1 MSNYS
6 HSMLSLYRSCPLK
19 FRYRYEEHLTPL
31 QPPSRH
37 DMDYGNAIHK
47 ALAVLY
53 AEDGSIKAA
62 QAEFARAYPADRFPD
77 PLPLWSQGK
86 TFDNGLAVIRGYAKR
101 WHEEDR
107 HWKILHIEDY
117 VKEEGEDAR
126 SVRLDLIVQDLRDEQ
141 VWAIDHKVTG
151 QYLDTNYFSRFEPDS
166 QIRTYVDH
174 VKKRFGHCGGF
185 IINAITCKHRSKAYT
200 PRQGPN
206 KGVQQPAGDWYDFGR
221 VAYNPN
227 SECLQLETD
236 NTTYWVARI
245 KQDRESGQ
253 WGYNTEQ
260 CHRGGV
266 ECEYLKLCAAGYS
279 LPDDEEL
286 IFSYYRRQCARVL
299 EAGRCLLDEGHE
311 GWCDPVDRTD
321 RTTDYSVVPDEE
333 AELEDAVSD

>member
-1 MSNYS
+1 MSNFS

-53 AEDGSIKAA
+53 GEDGSIKLA
-62 QAEFARAYPADRFPD
+62 QEAFANAYPADRFPD
-77 PLPLWSQGK
+77 PLPPWSQGK
-86 TFDNGLAVIRGYAKR
+86 TFENGLAVIRGYAKR
-101 WHEEDR
+101 WYEEDR
-107 HWKILHIEDY
+107 HWKVLHIEDY

-126 SVRLDLIVQDLRDEQ
+126 SVRLDLIVEDQRDEQ

-166 QIRTYVDH
+166 QVRTYVDH

-206 KGVQQPAGDWYDFGR
+206 KGIQQPAGNWYDFAR
-221 VAYNPN
+221 VAFNPN

-236 NTTYWVARI
+236 NTAYWVARI
-245 KQDRESGQ
+245 RQDRESGL

-279 LPDDEEL
+279 LPSDEEL
-286 IFSYYRRQCARVL
+286 VLSYYRRQCPVIL
-299 EAGRCLLDEGHE
+299 EGGRCQSNMGHE
-311 GWCDPVDRTD
+311 GWHDARIRTMD
-321 RTTDYSVVPDEE
+321 TTDYSVSTDEE
-333 AELEDAVSD
+333 EEMEDAIAD